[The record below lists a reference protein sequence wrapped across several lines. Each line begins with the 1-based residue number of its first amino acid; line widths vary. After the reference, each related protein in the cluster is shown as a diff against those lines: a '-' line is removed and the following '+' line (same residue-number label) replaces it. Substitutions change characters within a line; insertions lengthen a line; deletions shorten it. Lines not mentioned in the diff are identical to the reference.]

1 MQGVGFRFF
10 TVGVARGLGLAGT
23 VENLPEGSVEIVVE
37 GRDGLVREF
46 TDIIRGGPPSSRVD
60 RLDIRDEKPSGC
72 EERFEIRYRRQNDE
86 RSLGRGQD

>member
-23 VENLPEGSVEIVVE
+23 VGNRPEESVGLVVE
-37 GRDGLVREF
+37 GGDGLVSEV
-46 TDIIRGGPPSSRVD
+46 TDIIRGGPPASRVD
-60 RLDIRDEKPSGC
+60 RLDIGDEKPSGC

-86 RSLGRGQD
+86 RSPWRGQD